1 MHPQQAPDLVLV
13 TGGTVFTNQLDI
25 NLKLE
30 RRVILTLARDPFG
43 PNNDQWPRR
52 HGNEP

>member
-13 TGGTVFTNQLDI
+13 TGGTVFTKLDI